1 MSRLKQVNLQV
12 YSIFLYQSTFVIC
25 WKNAYP
31 SLPTTKKIVFRNEIQ
46 THFKIESRFDF
57 LKTIFLVV
65 GKLGEAFFQ
74 QIMKVLWYRNT
85 LYNFKLTCFNL
96 LIVKIIWIFSLNFSL
111 NLTLCRQATR
121 LTFMVLMRSII
132 YHRKAPNVLFH
143 VYLNHF
149 SYFSKLTR
157 LLAND

>member
-31 SLPTTKKIVFRNEIQ
+31 SLPTAKKIDFRNEIK
-46 THFKIESRFDF
+46 THFEIESQFYF

-74 QIMKVLWYRNT
+74 QITKVLWYGNI
-85 LYNFKLTCFNL
+85 LYTCKLTCFNL
-96 LIVKIIWIFSLNFSL
+96 LIVKYYGLFILSFELNICLSHILFPMHY
-111 NLTLCRQATR
+111 NMNR
-121 LTFMVLMRSII
+121 LI
-132 YHRKAPNVLFH
+132 
-143 VYLNHF
+143 
-149 SYFSKLTR
+149 KLIMWKK
-157 LLAND
+157 